1 MTDRIIHAQL
11 LNPALL
17 PTVLRAIRTA
27 VFPDNAMA
35 PARVPPTSEETLQI
49 KRECARVIVEA
60 VPDAV
65 RTRYFA
71 TKDKET
77 MRRDVEDRLDLFA
90 DPYVNKHLLVAAL
103 DLIVVRLFP
112 ELADPSYAA

>member
-1 MTDRIIHAQL
+1 
-11 LNPALL
+11 
-17 PTVLRAIRTA
+17 
-27 VFPDNAMA
+27 MA

-49 KRECARVIVEA
+49 QRECARVIVEA

-77 MRRDVEDRLDLFA
+77 MRRDVEDRLKFFA
-90 DPYVNKHLLVAAL
+90 DPYVNKHLIVAAL